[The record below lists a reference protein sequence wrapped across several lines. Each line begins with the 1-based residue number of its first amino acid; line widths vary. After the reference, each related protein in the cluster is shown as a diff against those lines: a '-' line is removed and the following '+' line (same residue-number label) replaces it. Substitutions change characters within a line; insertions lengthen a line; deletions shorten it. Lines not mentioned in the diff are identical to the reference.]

1 MITTGDK
8 AVQDLLRR
16 SLDPG
21 FFKYPKGT
29 KKPLFSKLK
38 GGEWRGQ
45 RCFVI
50 GGGPSLRGFDF
61 DRLKGKGRIIVCNK
75 DFLNVPFADMMIAMD
90 QDLYRWIHSGAL
102 TKKPA
107 NKREIQIKFR
117 NFSGVKVW
125 IEIGNHR
132 LDGVHYVH
140 AFRLPKVTKRF
151 TEGIYSGNNTGTGAL
166 MAACTLGC
174 NPIYLLG
181 IDGKHEG
188 KRSHHH
194 GGYPSRP
201 QMAKTAASFVPTF
214 GRVAKPIRKAGIR
227 VINLNPQSAVRC
239 FKFSTLD
246 EVFKNDKIR
255 NNEKE
260 MGGSD
265 IPGAPA
271 VRDEVGMAPGSGTPG
286 KGA

>member
-29 KKPLFSKLK
+29 KKPLYSIFK
-38 GGEWRGQ
+38 GGEWHGQ

-61 DRLKGKGRIIVCNK
+61 NRLKGQGRIIACNK
-75 DFLNVPFADMMIAMD
+75 AFLDVPFADVMIAMD
-90 QDLYRWIHSGAL
+90 QDIYRWIHSGVL
-102 TKKPA
+102 TKNPA
-107 NKREIQIKFR
+107 DKHEILKKFR

-125 IEIGNHR
+125 IETGNHR

-140 AFRLPKVTKRF
+140 TYRLPRVTKRF
-151 TEGIYSGNNTGTGAL
+151 TEGIYTGNNTGLGAL
-166 MAACTLGC
+166 MAAITFGC

-188 KRSHHH
+188 KRTHYH
-194 GGYPSRP
+194 GGYPGRIQVP
-201 QMAKTAASFVPTF
+201 ITAKKFVHHFEYAAKSIKQS
-214 GRVAKPIRKAGIR
+214 GAR
-227 VINLNPQSAVRC
+227 VINLNPRSAVRC
-239 FKFSTLD
+239 FKFSTID
-246 EVFKNDKIR
+246 EVLKVK
-255 NNEKE
+255 K
-260 MGGSD
+260 SD
-265 IPGAPA
+265 EIKGKKDQVTSWPA
-271 VRDEVGMAPGSGTPG
+271 RIL
-286 KGA
+286 